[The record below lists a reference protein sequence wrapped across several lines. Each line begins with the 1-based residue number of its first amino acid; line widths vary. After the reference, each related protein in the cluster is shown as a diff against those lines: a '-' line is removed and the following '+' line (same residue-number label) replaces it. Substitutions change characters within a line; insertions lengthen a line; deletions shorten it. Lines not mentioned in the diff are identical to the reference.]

1 MKILMDTHAFL
12 WFIEGD
18 DNLSDSAR
26 YFIENS
32 QYQKWLSIASL
43 WEMSIKASLNRL
55 ELKTNFPD
63 LIQNYVYGNGFD
75 ILSINAEHLEQLK
88 TLPYYHKDP
97 FDRLIIAQSLT
108 ENIPIL
114 TKDELFKRYTEN
126 LLW

>member
-1 MKILMDTHAFL
+1 M
-12 WFIEGD
+12 
-18 DNLSDSAR
+18 
-26 YFIENS
+26 
-32 QYQKWLSIASL
+32 ASL

-88 TLPYYHKDP
+88 TLLYYHKDP
-97 FDRLIIAQSLT
+97 FDSLIIAQSLT